1 MIHYQWNICHLPI
14 SEMEVIRKCVCG
26 GGVRGVIEEFK
37 GWRQLDS
44 MVTGQYL
51 DCIVSHGNS
60 DTRAPTSHS
69 DLYFSLVYHFLRLVR
84 GSVYKLV
91 CT

>member
-1 MIHYQWNICHLPI
+1 M
-14 SEMEVIRKCVCG
+14 CVWGWG
-26 GGVRGVIEEFK
+26 GGVIEEFK

-51 DCIVSHGNS
+51 DCIVSHGIS

-69 DLYFSLVYHFLRLVR
+69 DL
-84 GSVYKLV
+84 
-91 CT
+91 

>member
-1 MIHYQWNICHLPI
+1 MIHYQWNICHLPV
-14 SEMEVIRKCVCG
+14 SEMEVIRKCVWGGWG
-26 GGVRGVIEEFK
+26 GGAIEEFK

-51 DCIVSHGNS
+51 DYIVSQGNS

-69 DLYFSLVYHFLRLVR
+69 DL
-84 GSVYKLV
+84 
-91 CT
+91 